1 MARKP
6 NYGSPKVAAAA
17 TPPPQPAPT
26 ALDESVADAAAAL
39 AERTRQKSDESND
52 DHLARLARESKKQLF
67 ERQLQGPFHPKDL
80 KWKAQSVKG
89 ERCLA
94 VCYVDA
100 RLVADRLD
108 DVLGVD
114 GWEDRYTVLADGS
127 VLCHLTITRD
137 AQKTTKCD
145 VGSPSEQP
153 DPGDRLKAAFSDAFK
168 RAAVK
173 FGIGRYLYR
182 LPPQW
187 VDYDPMKKM
196 IRQLPQVPAWA
207 LPDKKLPEPRPY
219 YDGDDVPAPVA
230 AAAPGD
236 TQKVLTHVE
245 ASNQGAAE
253 IAAARQEAIEKEKQ
267 KEQTAKATAADKKRA
282 EEFQATRLSLW
293 IRALDGCDGPTQM
306 TQYITENLPDEPM
319 QTKAIVWDKVQSYIK
334 NANLKWDPKTK
345 EVYDPKDASSG
356 TEAIPF

>member
-26 ALDESVADAAAAL
+26 ALDESVADAADAL

-52 DHLARLARESKKQLF
+52 DHLVRLARESRKLLFEKQL
-67 ERQLQGPFHPKDL
+67 QAPFHPKDL

-114 GWEDRYTVLADGS
+114 GWSDNYMVMEGGTVI
-127 VLCHLTITRD
+127 CHLSIFKD
-137 AQKTTKCD
+137 GAKTTKCD

-153 DPGDRLKAAFSDAFK
+153 DAGDRLKAAFSDAFK

-187 VDYDPMKKM
+187 VDYDPLKKQ
-196 IRQLPQVPAWA
+196 IRQLPQVPTWGQ
-207 LPDKKLPEPRPY
+207 PDKNVPEPRPY
-219 YDGDDVPAPVA
+219 YDGDEFDPPVA
-230 AAAPGD
+230 AAANKLRAGEPQD
-236 TQKVLTHVE
+236 AKKIDDAAKEQADRKE
-245 ASNQGAAE
+245 A
-253 IAAARQEAIEKEKQ
+253 AIEKEKQ
-267 KEQTAKATAADKKRA
+267 KEQTAKATAADKKRT
-282 EEFQATRLSLW
+282 EEFQATRLSMW
-293 IRALDGCDGPTQM
+293 IRALDGCDGPAQM

-345 EVYDPKDASSG
+345 EVYDPKDATSG